1 VITCRCGTKCWLTLL
16 AIVAAIPVGAQ
27 RTVNM
32 RYALAPDASVRIN
45 GAFASLRVI
54 GWSRDSLVITGTV
67 PANARFDGGVG
78 SGPAPRGA
86 KFYIEQESGE
96 PSATLEVYLPT
107 RARFWAKS
115 ASARIDVSG
124 QTGSLDL
131 NIIGGEITVS
141 SSPQEL
147 NIESMDGAVVVT
159 GSPAWMR
166 VKTASGDVT
175 MRGSS
180 EDAAFTTVSGTIRVS
195 DGRFDRARIE
205 TVTGNVVFAADQ
217 VRAGTLNVD
226 THSGSIEYLAA
237 PKPGVDVE
245 AMTITGRIENGL
257 SSRRP
262 IAGRQGRGE
271 ELALQFGTGEARAI
285 LRSFK
290 GNISLGFR

>member
-1 VITCRCGTKCWLTLL
+1 MAVSPLR
-16 AIVAAIPVGAQ
+16 AQ

-32 RYALAPDASVRIN
+32 RYALAPDASIRLN
-45 GAFASLRVI
+45 GAFVSLRI
-54 GWSRDSLVITGTV
+54 TGWAKDSLVITGSV
-67 PANARFDGGVG
+67 PAGARFDGGVG
-78 SGPAPRGA
+78 APPGGLARGA
-86 KFYIEQESGE
+86 KFYIEQASGE
-96 PSATLEVYLPT
+96 PSATLEMFVPT
-107 RARFWAKS
+107 RARVWAK
-115 ASARIDVSG
+115 APNAEITVNG

-131 NIIGGEITVS
+131 NIIGGSITVA
-141 SSPQEL
+141 SSPAEL
-147 NIESMDGAVVVT
+147 NVESMDGAVTIT

-180 EDAAFTTVSGTIRVS
+180 EDAAFSTVSGVVRLS

-205 TVTGNVVFAADQ
+205 TVTGNVVYSADQ
-217 VRAGTLNVD
+217 VRAGTLTVD

-237 PKPGVDVE
+237 PKPGADVE

-257 SSRRP
+257 SARRP

-271 ELALQFGTGEARAI
+271 ELALQFGQGESRAV

-290 GNISLGFR
+290 GNIRLGFR